1 MANHSEEGLIFFRSA
16 IRRRPSP
23 RAASRSFPCASPT
36 TSSLAGRRRPRTQYS
51 PSARRCVGRRD
62 AEAEAELQAIE
73 VAYAAESGK
82 RRQLPDWSKALAPA
96 SVCPWPNPVP
106 SPPSCQVSTIFTV
119 KSEILI
125 FTVKSDLSLNIGYSK
140 LVVNWT

>member
-1 MANHSEEGLIFFRSA
+1 MESGAPPAL
-16 IRRRPSP
+16 
-23 RAASRSFPCASPT
+23 PCPVDDDDDF
-36 TSSLAGRRRPRTQYS
+36 YW
-51 PSARRCVGRRD
+51 D

-106 SPPSCQVSTIFTV
+106 SPPSCQVDFTFQRRDRRAV
-119 KSEILI
+119 YLTRTWHRLQTNTENFDWSNKGITVEITGECGCCTL
-125 FTVKSDLSLNIGYSK
+125 L
-140 LVVNWT
+140 